1 MIWQLRIGNW
11 KFTFTF
17 AQVTDVI
24 GVNSKLKDGNHIL
37 MWDFDGVNPE
47 EVVKALALVQRI
59 YKLPDIY
66 IFNGGKND
74 SYMAY
79 CYKRLPWRK
88 ALSIVLDT
96 PHVDYNFIKYSAFRE
111 KFTLRVSPKC
121 GRWVHAVGILKSKY
135 PETANVRDLQDWVIY
150 ETLTKPSKKYIIKIG
165 GSDDAKHRRCT
176 A

>member
-37 MWDFDGVNPE
+37 MWDFDGVPLN
-47 EVVKALALVQRI
+47 EVAWALLTVQYK
-59 YKLPDIY
+59 YKLSDIY
-66 IFNGGKND
+66 IFNGGKPD

-79 CYKRLPWRK
+79 CYERLPWRK

-121 GRWVHAVGILKSKY
+121 GRWVHAVKILHSSY
-135 PETANVRDLQDWVIY
+135 LPRANVRELQDWVIY
-150 ETLTKPSKKYIIKIG
+150 ETLTKPSKKHIIKIG
-165 GSDDAKHRRCT
+165 KVKGE
-176 A
+176 

>member
-37 MWDFDGVNPE
+37 MWDFDGVSLR
-47 EVVKALALVQRI
+47 EVANALLKVKRK

-66 IFNGGKND
+66 IFNGGKPD
-74 SYMAY
+74 SYMAF

-121 GRWVHAVGILKSKY
+121 GRWVHAVAWLPSSH

-165 GSDDAKHRRCT
+165 GSDDASHRRCT